1 MTEEENLRALGQ
13 LHLRCMALERR
24 VEALEENEEQVKK
37 IMQHMVT
44 LLRIGEVK
52 DILLMVGVIA
62 FIVLSK

>member
-1 MTEEENLRALGQ
+1 MTEEENLKALGQ

-24 VEALEENEEQVKK
+24 VEALEENEDKVKE

-44 LLRIGEVK
+44 VLRIGAVEN
-52 DILLMVGVIA
+52 ILLLVLVIA